1 MIKFMEAIV
10 NKTTVGK
17 DLTRFGFI
25 IYTDDPRMIFPLDKY
40 SSKTEIFQEFRS
52 LIKPRN
58 GSTETARALEYS
70 LPFFNEMNGGR
81 ATLGVPQILMLIT
94 DGAANNAADL
104 PAASAAVRDKG
115 IDVFSI
121 GILGAIKEELKVIAG
136 GDESKVFFVDNFEA
150 LDHLHRNISDVLCVE
165 TKPGMLPASPDVDAT
180 NALPVHERWRFRES
194 PMTSWTL
201 CVSG

>member
-25 IYTDDPRMIFPLDKY
+25 IYSNDPRMIFPLDKY

-52 LIKPRN
+52 LIKPH
-58 GSTETARALEYS
+58 GDTHTAKALEYS

-94 DGAANNAADL
+94 DGKATKPADL
-104 PAASAAVRDKG
+104 PAAAAALRDKG
-115 IDVFSI
+115 INVFSI
-121 GILGAIKEELKVIAG
+121 GILQADKEELKVIAG
-136 GDESKVFFVDNFEA
+136 GNESKVFFVNNFDA
-150 LDHLHRNISDVLCVE
+150 LDHLHRNISDVLCVD

-201 CVSG
+201 CVNG

>member
-1 MIKFMEAIV
+1 MIKFMEAVV

-25 IYTDDPRMIFPLDKY
+25 IFNYYPKMIFPLGKY
-40 SSKTEIFQEFRS
+40 NSKKEIFQQFRS
-52 LIKPRN
+52 LVKPN
-58 GSTETARALEYS
+58 GSTQTVAALEFS

-94 DGAANNAADL
+94 DGEATNATGLPTAAAAL
-104 PAASAAVRDKG
+104 RGNG
-115 IDVFSI
+115 INVFSI
-121 GILGAIKEELKVIAG
+121 GIKTANRTQLVEIAG
-136 GDESKVFFVDNFEA
+136 GDKSKVFFVDNFDA
-150 LDHLHRNISDVLCVE
+150 LDHLHRNISNVLCGY

-180 NALPVHERWRFRES
+180 NALPFHERWRFRQS

-201 CVSG
+201 CVNG